1 MSNIK
6 HELQQQRGVAL
17 IIVLLIVAL
26 VSVLATQMGS
36 RLQLQVKRAS
46 NIKDNNQAYWYAM
59 GAEQYAQKSI
69 KFLLENSDGVINLN
83 QQWSEPFVYPLE
95 GGGIQAQLLDMQSCF
110 NINSLQGGD
119 QSSTIGSMQTVICCR
134 KAQKT
139 VNMNLV
145 NFRILLRTI

>member
-46 NIKDNNQAYWYAM
+46 NIKDNNQAY
-59 GAEQYAQKSI
+59 
-69 KFLLENSDGVINLN
+69 
-83 QQWSEPFVYPLE
+83 
-95 GGGIQAQLLDMQSCF
+95 
-110 NINSLQGGD
+110 
-119 QSSTIGSMQTVICCR
+119 
-134 KAQKT
+134 
-139 VNMNLV
+139 
-145 NFRILLRTI
+145 

>member
-83 QQWSEPFVYPLE
+83 QQWSEPFVTRWKAAEFKHNYWICKVVLISTACKAETKVVLAQEPDL
-95 GGGIQAQLLDMQSCF
+95 GQANASWHL
-110 NINSLQGGD
+110 N
-119 QSSTIGSMQTVICCR
+119 
-134 KAQKT
+134 A
-139 VNMNLV
+139 
-145 NFRILLRTI
+145 